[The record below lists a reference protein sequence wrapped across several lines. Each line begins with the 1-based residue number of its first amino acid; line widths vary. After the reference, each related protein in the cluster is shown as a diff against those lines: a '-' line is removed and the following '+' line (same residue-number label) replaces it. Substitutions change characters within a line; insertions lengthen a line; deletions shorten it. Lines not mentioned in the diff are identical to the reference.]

1 MKPQNNAQSFSY
13 SSVEQ
18 LPQAKGSVIF
28 IEDSSKVFKDD
39 VDIRPITLS
48 DGTKYM
54 PWGGDNMMPYN
65 IPDMVEKDETLSTCQ
80 MFNAE
85 VCYGSGLQY
94 RSDSCTAEVKA
105 GIRDRFFDSF

>member
-1 MKPQNNAQSFSY
+1 
-13 SSVEQ
+13 
-18 LPQAKGSVIF
+18 
-28 IEDSSKVFKDD
+28 
-39 VDIRPITLS
+39 
-48 DGTKYM
+48 
-54 PWGGDNMMPYN
+54 MMPYN
-65 IPDMVEKDETLSTCQ
+65 ILDMVEKDETLSTCQ